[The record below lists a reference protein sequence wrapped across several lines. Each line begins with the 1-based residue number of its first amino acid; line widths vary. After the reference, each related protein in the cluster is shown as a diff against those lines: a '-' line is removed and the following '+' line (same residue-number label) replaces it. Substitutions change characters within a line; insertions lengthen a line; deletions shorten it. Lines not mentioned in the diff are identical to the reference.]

1 MRTERRRRTAAPPPR
16 ALATRPPVR
25 RLFWALQRLRDGQ
38 PLKATD
44 LAQHF
49 EVNVRTAYRDL
60 DFLRDDWRVP
70 LEYDRHR
77 GTYHLTEPLGSLP
90 HVSLSQGE
98 LIAIYFAEKVLR
110 QYRGTPFEA
119 DLASA
124 FAKMQELLPDEVK
137 VSPESLDAYLS
148 LDLGPLY
155 TPDAAV
161 FRDVLLAQRLRRKA
175 LVRYKSLSSGQTT
188 NRRIHPYHV
197 FNLRGDW
204 YVAAWDE
211 ARREVRDF
219 AIHRIRRIALTTDSY
234 DVAAGFQFRD
244 YMAGAFG
251 IEKGGRPV
259 EVAVRFAPRQARWIR
274 ERKWHRSARIQEE
287 LDGALTLR
295 LRVAD
300 TSELHRWVLQFG
312 AEAEVLS
319 PPSLRAAI
327 AETLRMASAAYRD
340 RGRGR
345 SRDR

>member
-1 MRTERRRRTAAPPPR
+1 MPPPARRRATAQPTRT
-16 ALATRPPVR
+16 LATRPPLR
-25 RLFWALQRLRDGQ
+25 RLIWALQRLRSGQ
-38 PLKATD
+38 PIRATD
-44 LAQHF
+44 LAREF

-70 LEYDRHR
+70 LEYDRPQ
-77 GTYHLTEPLGSLP
+77 GTYRLTEPIGSLP
-90 HVSLSQGE
+90 LVSLSQGE
-98 LIAIYFAEKVLR
+98 LVAIYFAEKVVR

-124 FAKMQELLPDEVK
+124 FAKMQELLPDEVQ

-148 LDLGPLY
+148 LDLGPLH

-175 LVRYKSLSSGQTT
+175 LVRYKSLSSGKTT
-188 NRRIHPYHV
+188 NRRLHPYHV
-197 FNLRGDW
+197 FNLRGNW

-219 AIHRIRRIALTTDSY
+219 AIHRIRRIALTTDRY
-234 DVAAGFQFRD
+234 EVARGFDFRK
-244 YMAGAFG
+244 YMADAFG
-251 IEKGGRPV
+251 IEKGGRAV
-259 EVAVRFAPRQARWIR
+259 EVAIRFAPRQARWIR
-274 ERKWHRSARIQEE
+274 ERRWHRSARIQEE

-300 TSELHRWVLQFG
+300 TSELQRWVLQFG

-319 PPSLRAAI
+319 PPSLRQTI
-327 AETLRMASAAYRD
+327 AETLRTAAAAYRD
-340 RGRGR
+340 RPRGR
-345 SRDR
+345 KR